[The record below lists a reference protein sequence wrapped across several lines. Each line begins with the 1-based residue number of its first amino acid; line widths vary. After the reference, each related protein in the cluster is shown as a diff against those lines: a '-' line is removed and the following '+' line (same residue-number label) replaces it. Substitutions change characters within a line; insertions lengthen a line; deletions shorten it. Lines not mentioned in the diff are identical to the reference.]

1 MSKLP
6 NIFFALLISDEIW
19 IRSGWMS
26 QISNII
32 YAFKF
37 ATDQSQLL
45 FLFSNRSEAFLYT
58 YLSILGCLIDLFF
71 VYSLNLFQENFFLH
85 LHASDKAFDKGN
97 IFVRLTWLVFSATN
111 TALDVPLEKQYG
123 ISSTTVPIHL
133 TLTFVDLT

>member
-1 MSKLP
+1 MSDK
-6 NIFFALLISDEIW
+6 IW
-19 IRSGWMS
+19 IWSGQMS

-71 VYSLNLFQENFFLH
+71 V
-85 LHASDKAFDKGN
+85 
-97 IFVRLTWLVFSATN
+97 
-111 TALDVPLEKQYG
+111 
-123 ISSTTVPIHL
+123 
-133 TLTFVDLT
+133 